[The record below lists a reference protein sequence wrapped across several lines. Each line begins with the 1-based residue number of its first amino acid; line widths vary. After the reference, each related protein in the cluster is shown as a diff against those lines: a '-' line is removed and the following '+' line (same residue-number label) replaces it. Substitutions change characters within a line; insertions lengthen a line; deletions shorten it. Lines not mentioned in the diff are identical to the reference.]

1 MQLLCDEGVDRQI
14 VERLREEGHTVS
26 YVAEMDPG
34 VADTPIL
41 EQARSGQAVLV
52 TADKDFGD
60 LVFREEHATAGV
72 VLLRSSGLSPEKKA
86 ALTASAFARH
96 ADEMTDAFSVVS
108 PGGVRTRSKP

>member
-26 YVAEMDPG
+26 YLAIWFS
-34 VADTPIL
+34 A
-41 EQARSGQAVLV
+41 
-52 TADKDFGD
+52 KN
-60 LVFREEHATAGV
+60 HATAGV
-72 VLLRSSGLSPEKKA
+72 VLLRLSGLSPEKKA